1 MRPASSHLFLA
12 ALVVLGLLAGGA
24 LSSAHAQ
31 IEELP
36 RPDSAHA
43 ASFGVSVAL
52 GDSIAAV
59 GVSGESVCGDN
70 AGAVYVYE
78 RVPRPQFDAW
88 RVTTRLTPRDCRP
101 DSFFGERISLSGS
114 RLLVGASSEHFADE
128 SSNAAY
134 VFDRDTTGVWHQSA
148 RFTGMPTR
156 QEGLFAADIALDG
169 SRAVVSTSG
178 NPDGDYGG
186 TVYVYDYDPTA
197 DEWTRSA
204 RFRAGRDME
213 AAVFGQSVALQGN
226 HLAVAAS
233 TYFQR
238 APGAV
243 YVFRRR
249 TRTGQW
255 EETALLPSIESFLI
269 DVDLHG
275 SSLIVGED
283 RAGENS
289 SGRATFYTAP
299 RDRTWQKVAT
309 LHPSLPYESGGFGGT
324 VSLEDSWALVTGY
337 DEQLDKEINID
348 RVVYVFRRHDSRRWR
363 QHTILDIGQV
373 DFGAALDQNGSMAL
387 ISSVPADEPGTVYVI
402 QLR

>member
-1 MRPASSHLFLA
+1 MWSSSSHL
-12 ALVVLGLLAGGA
+12 ALVVLVVFGLLAGGP

-59 GVSGESVCGDN
+59 GVSGEPVCGDN

-78 RVPRPQFDAW
+78 RIPKPQFDAW

-101 DSFFGERISLSGS
+101 GSFFGERISLSGS

-134 VFDRDTTGVWHQSA
+134 VFDRDTTGAWHQSA

-156 QEGLFAADIALDG
+156 QEGLFATDIALDG
-169 SRAVVSTSG
+169 NRAVVSTSG
-178 NPDGDYGG
+178 NPEGNYGG
-186 TVYVYDYDPTA
+186 AVYVYDYNPATG
-197 DEWTRSA
+197 EWTRSA
-204 RFRAGRDME
+204 RFKAGRDME
-213 AAVFGQSVALQGN
+213 ARVFGQRVALHGN
-226 HLAVAAS
+226 DLAVVAS

-238 APGAV
+238 SLGAV
-243 YVFRRR
+243 YVFRWEKR
-249 TRTGQW
+249 T
-255 EETALLPSIESFLI
+255 ETWREVARLPGIDSFLI
-269 DVDLHG
+269 DADLHG
-275 SSLIVGED
+275 SILIVGED
-283 RAGENS
+283 RAGENN
-289 SGRATFYTAP
+289 SGRATLYTAR

-309 LHPSLPYESGGFGGT
+309 LHPSLPYESGGFGGA

-387 ISSVPADEPGTVYVI
+387 ISSVPADEPGAVYVI